1 MRILFLSAKAG
12 EREAAMHGIIADVA
26 EIRER
31 RGRRHRTLFL
41 SDLHLGARAVQIA
54 AVLEFLNT
62 HEADTIYLVGDIID
76 IWRLQSGARWLIS
89 HGEVL
94 NRLLSKLN
102 EGSRVIYV
110 PGNHDEALR
119 SCAGMQFGGVEIMRE
134 AVHLTADGRRL
145 LVTHGDE
152 FDAAARHAA
161 WKRFAGDRSYEFV
174 LWCDRPINW
183 ARRQFGL
190 RFWSLSNYAKARVK
204 AAIAFIEDFEA
215 MVAGEAGRRGFDG
228 VICGHIHF
236 PAAKNIGDVS
246 YLNCGDW
253 VESCTAIGEDDQGQ
267 LRLIRWPEHDS
278 QSEPEIAGRL
288 VLNAA

>member
-1 MRILFLSAKAG
+1 
-12 EREAAMHGIIADVA
+12 MHGIIADVA
-26 EIRER
+26 EVRER
-31 RGRRHRTLFL
+31 RAGRHRALFL
-41 SDLHLGARAVQIA
+41 SDLHLGARAAQTA
-54 AVLEFLNT
+54 AVLEFLHT

-76 IWRLQSGARWLIS
+76 IWRLQSGARWLIA

-119 SCAGMQFGGVEIMRE
+119 NCAGMQFGGIEIMRE
-134 AVHLTADGRRL
+134 AIHLTADGRRL

-152 FDAAARHAA
+152 FDGAARYAA
-161 WKRFAGDRSYEFV
+161 WKRFAGDRSYEFI

-183 ARRQFGL
+183 ARRRFGL
-190 RFWSLSNYAKARVK
+190 GFWSLSNYAKSRVK

-215 MVAGEAGRRGFDG
+215 MVAGEARRRGFDG
-228 VICGHIHF
+228 VICGHIHY
-236 PAAKNIGDVS
+236 PTAKSIGGVS

-253 VESCTAIGEDDQGQ
+253 VESCTAIAEDDQGK
-267 LRLIRWPEHDS
+267 LRLIRWREHDR
-278 QSEPEIAGRL
+278 QSEPGIVGRL
-288 VLNAA
+288 VLDAA